1 MENRILITGG
11 SGLLGQYLNIEAAKE
26 SEILTLDNNN
36 VGNCDEFKSIK
47 ADITNFNLMKEIFSS
62 FKPNVVIHTA
72 ALTNPIPQPGQN
84 PKDVYNVNVN
94 ATKYIAELCKQ
105 FDAKLIYISTDLV
118 YAGYRGSMLKED
130 AKLIPVSLYA
140 ETKLMGE
147 MKVIETL
154 ENYLVL
160 RTALLYGFGLN
171 HSLCHFHKMND
182 NLKNGK
188 PVKLFYDQ
196 FRTPITMKEAAEII
210 IKIAEIDVITETIN
224 LAGVERVSRYELGE
238 ILCSVAGYDK
248 SLLQK
253 ISLDDVPELPKVE
266 DVSLNTEK
274 LRSLGFK
281 QRSIEENISKIIRV
295 N

>member
-1 MENRILITGG
+1 MSKKILISGG
-11 SGLLGQYLNIEAAKE
+11 SGLLGQYLNIEAARE
-26 SEILTLDNNN
+26 NEILTLFNNN
-36 VGNCDEFKSIK
+36 VGNCDEFKSTRV
-47 ADITNFNLMKEIFSS
+47 DITNFSMLKEIFSS

-72 ALTNPIPQPGQN
+72 AVTNPIPLPGQN

-94 ATKYIAELCKQ
+94 ATKNIAELCKQ
-105 FDAKLIYISTDLV
+105 FEAKLIYISTDLV

-147 MKVIETL
+147 MKVKETL
-154 ENYLVL
+154 DNYLIL

-171 HSLCHFHKMND
+171 HSRCHFHKMND
-182 NLKNGK
+182 NLKNGR
-188 PVKLFYDQ
+188 PVKLFPDQ
-196 FRTPITMKEAAEII
+196 IRTPITMNEAAEII
-210 IKIAEIDVITETIN
+210 TKIAEIDVITETIN

-248 SLLQK
+248 SLLEK

-274 LRSLGFK
+274 LRSFGFK
-281 QRSIEENISKIIRV
+281 QKSIEESISRIIRV